1 MDVNSLLEKYSFY
14 LKKAKWKI
22 NASYWILI
30 SIVFAFLAFAVSYF
44 SFTLFGLD
52 LGLVLPFVIG
62 LSVADLMVG
71 YPYLIAQRRFAEIE
85 EAFPDALKQ
94 MADILKAG
102 GSYDYSLREISKS
115 EYGPLKEE
123 VLGVLR
129 RLEEGQNIRH
139 AMMYLPENVD
149 SVVIKRSVSIITDA
163 IEVGA
168 PLSEILED
176 IANDSR
182 ENIRI
187 RSERKALTL
196 MQVLFIVSASA
207 VIAPFVLGIVLSV
220 GGFMVDTGIAFGTLS
235 DDVIQNALGF
245 KSLLNNLFQAYLAI
259 MIIFSSLMVSVMRE
273 GNVTKALTYMPFF
286 LLIGFSI
293 FFISY
298 VIVGASVLGM

>member
-22 NASYWILI
+22 SASYWVLI

-62 LSVADLMVG
+62 LSVADLMIG

-139 AMMYLPENVD
+139 AMLY
-149 SVVIKRSVSIITDA
+149 
-163 IEVGA
+163 
-168 PLSEILED
+168 
-176 IANDSR
+176 
-182 ENIRI
+182 
-187 RSERKALTL
+187 
-196 MQVLFIVSASA
+196 
-207 VIAPFVLGIVLSV
+207 
-220 GGFMVDTGIAFGTLS
+220 
-235 DDVIQNALGF
+235 
-245 KSLLNNLFQAYLAI
+245 
-259 MIIFSSLMVSVMRE
+259 
-273 GNVTKALTYMPFF
+273 
-286 LLIGFSI
+286 
-293 FFISY
+293 
-298 VIVGASVLGM
+298 